1 LSVGAHIH
9 HINIMAQ
16 ESASVPDIALVQY
29 VTPAVTPVYD
39 NNPGVGFLEISDDD
53 FEVER
58 FEFLFFMLEDY

>member
-1 LSVGAHIH
+1 
-9 HINIMAQ
+9 MAQ
-16 ESASVPDIALVQY
+16 ESSAVPDIALVQY